1 MIIFFLSLNML
12 WIGPYVPA
20 QWKGKWSSN
29 PALQITSEEDS
40 ELCTKPLLSAQTV
53 GVFVISPIRRVKLH
67 KATFATGYDIF
78 FGNTSNRGHY
88 DRTAAN
94 NSPVW
99 LGDLSTLHWIYYNR
113 NNQVSMCTHQLNHTL
128 RVCRSFLF
136 IWTHV
141 LWPYIR

>member
-1 MIIFFLSLNML
+1 ML

-88 DRTAAN
+88 DN
-94 NSPVW
+94 GS
-99 LGDLSTLHWIYYNR
+99 
-113 NNQVSMCTHQLNHTL
+113 
-128 RVCRSFLF
+128 
-136 IWTHV
+136 
-141 LWPYIR
+141 